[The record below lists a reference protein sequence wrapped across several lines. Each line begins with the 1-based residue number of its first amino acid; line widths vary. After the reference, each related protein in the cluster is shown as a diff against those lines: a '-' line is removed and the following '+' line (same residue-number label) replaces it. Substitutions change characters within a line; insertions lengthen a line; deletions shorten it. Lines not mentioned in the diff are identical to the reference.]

1 MKTPVCL
8 LLSALLWA
16 MPLSRGFATPP
27 SAETEAGVDAFP
39 SPTPAATAR
48 TALALHPQK
57 KPDGQRWRIG
67 YVQSGDYVEYPR
79 TLIAVVKGL
88 QELGWLWIG
97 DIPPDLSGQET
108 WAFIAEHARS
118 DTLTFV
124 ADASWQPG
132 NFDAAARPALRR
144 SMQDRLTLTRD
155 IDLMIAMGTWAGQ
168 DIASLGPPVPTI
180 VGSVSDPVGAGIV
193 ASAADSGR
201 ENLHARVQPEKY
213 EQQLRLFHDIVP
225 FKTIGVVYEDSVEGR
240 GYAALGA
247 LDRVATERGFRVVPC
262 LAHTTDVSSAFA
274 QLSVFTCYKRLAA
287 TVEALYV
294 TASAGLTAE
303 TTRRLAALLRAH
315 RTPSFAMLGAD
326 DVRKGLL
333 LSMAR
338 ADYAAVGFF
347 HATTIARIFHGEPP
361 RRISQIWSDP
371 ARIALNLKTMRQ
383 IGFDPPM
390 SLLVAADDIF
400 EQDDQPQSLQF
411 GSD

>member
-1 MKTPVCL
+1 MKQQLCL
-8 LLSALLWA
+8 LLSALLVA
-16 MPLSRGFATPP
+16 APLSRASAASPP
-27 SAETEAGVDAFP
+27 GGGAARARALASLAAG
-39 SPTPAATAR
+39 ATAAS
-48 TALALHPQK
+48 ALTQRPQS
-57 KPDGQRWRIG
+57 KPDGERWRIG
-67 YVQSGDYVEYPR
+67 YVQSGDYAEYPR

-88 QELGWLWIG
+88 QELGWLSIS
-97 DIPPDLSGQET
+97 DIPSDLSGQET
-108 WAFIAEHARS
+108 WAYVAEHAHS

-132 NFDAAARPALRR
+132 NFDAAARPALRQA
-144 SMQDRLTLTRD
+144 MQDRLTRTRD

-180 VGSVSDPVGAGIV
+180 VGSVSDPIGAGIV

-201 ENLHARVQPEKY
+201 QNLHARVQPEKY
-213 EQQLRLFHDIVP
+213 EQQLRLFHDTVP

-247 LDRVATERGFRVVPC
+247 LDRVAAERGFRVVPC
-262 LAHTTDVSSAFA
+262 LARTTDVSSAFA

-287 TVEALYV
+287 TVEAVYV

-303 TTRRLAALLRAH
+303 TTRRVATLLRTH
-315 RTPSFAMLGAD
+315 RTPSFAMLGTD

-333 LSMAR
+333 FSMAR

-347 HATTIARIFHGEPP
+347 HAATIARIFHGELPQK
-361 RRISQIWSDP
+361 ISQIWSDP

-383 IGFDPPM
+383 VGLDPPM
-390 SLLVAADDIF
+390 SLLLAADDIF
-400 EQDDQPQSLQF
+400 EQDDPPQRRS
-411 GSD
+411 STKD